1 MGSRPTPIIPL
12 GLSHVRQIRQ
22 TSRQTAHRGV
32 DVHAA
37 PKYIVALR
45 NWDVSSEGME
55 QPSLLQFLKS
65 AGLKGAGSVALS
77 VASFI
82 VTVKKHIDK
91 DDIDAA
97 VFFCVG
103 CLAFCYGA
111 YLAWRNEREQH
122 LRLYELTRKPPTL

>member
-1 MGSRPTPIIPL
+1 M
-12 GLSHVRQIRQ
+12 
-22 TSRQTAHRGV
+22 

-37 PKYIVALR
+37 PQYIVALR

-82 VTVKKHIDK
+82 VTVKEHIDK
-91 DDIDAA
+91 DNVSTA

-111 YLAWRNEREQH
+111 YLAWSNERENH